1 MEQSSQAMSQVN
13 VTLLDYFDERQL
25 VVFRAAILFAFIS
38 PYLRGKNILI
48 CTYLILCS
56 IYIIRED
63 FKQKYKLISVL
74 MGAFKEFTPPLM
86 GKFTHIFLLLFY
98 FEGSPYLGST
108 V

>member
-48 CTYLILCS
+48 CTYLILCA

-63 FKQKYKLISVL
+63 FKQKYKLIGKFSQPL
-74 MGAFKEFTPPLM
+74 KTPPTLP
-86 GKFTHIFLLLFY
+86 KFIDMWDKK
-98 FEGSPYLGST
+98 
-108 V
+108 